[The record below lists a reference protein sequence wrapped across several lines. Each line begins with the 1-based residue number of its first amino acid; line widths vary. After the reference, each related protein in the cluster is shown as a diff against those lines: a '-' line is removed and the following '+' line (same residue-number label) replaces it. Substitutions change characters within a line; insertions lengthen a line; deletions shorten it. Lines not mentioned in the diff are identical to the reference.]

1 MNPSLKRSRPPLLLT
16 EKLLG
21 PYNTRGP
28 RRPTMTDSNERPVYG
43 SAETPPTTPEVPT
56 PPAER
61 QVPSKVTVPS
71 IMSRK
76 GSEKAILCLTAYD
89 YPTARLVDEAG
100 FDLILVGDSMANVVL
115 GHASTLKIS
124 LDQIISATRAVKRA
138 ADRPLVV
145 ADMPFGTYH
154 VSVEETLSNALR
166 LVREGGAQAVKLE
179 GGVARA
185 HLVQALVESDIP
197 VMGHVGL
204 LPQSVNA
211 RGGYR
216 IQGRTLDS
224 ARRLLEDALA
234 LQEAGAFAI
243 VLEGVPAGVANRISE
258 RLTIPTIGIGAGAGC
273 DGQILVFHD
282 VVGLSMGPA
291 PKFVKRYANV
301 ADVMREALQGLV
313 SDIHEG
319 QFPTEE
325 HTYELGTELPED
337 WDQGVE

>member
-1 MNPSLKRSRPPLLLT
+1 MADKH
-16 EKLLG
+16 
-21 PYNTRGP
+21 
-28 RRPTMTDSNERPVYG
+28 ERPVYG
-43 SAETPPTTPEVPT
+43 SAETPPTTPEDQAPA
-56 PPAER
+56 AER
-61 QVPSKVTVPS
+61 QVPSKVTVPG
-71 IMSRK
+71 IMARK
-76 GSEKAILCLTAYD
+76 GSEQAILCLTAYD

-100 FDLILVGDSMANVVL
+100 FELILVGDSMANVVL

-138 ADRPLVV
+138 VDRPLVV

-154 VSVEETLSNALR
+154 VSVEETLINALR
-166 LVREGGAQAVKLE
+166 LVREGGAQAVKIE

-185 HLVQALVESDIP
+185 HIVEALVDSDIP

-216 IQGRTLDS
+216 IQGRTVDS
-224 ARRLLEDALA
+224 ARRVLEDALA
-234 LQEAGAFAI
+234 LQEAGAFAV
-243 VLEGVPAGVANRISE
+243 VLEGVPAGVAKRISE
-258 RLTIPTIGIGAGAGC
+258 RLRIPTIGIGAGAGC

-282 VVGLSMGPA
+282 VVGLSLGPA

-313 SDIHEG
+313 SEIREG
-319 QFPTEE
+319 EFPTEA
-325 HTYELGTELPED
+325 HTYDLPGELPDD